1 MYSQFLS
8 FGKDTK
14 TELNVPTMPP
24 QDTIRQLK
32 LQEDS
37 ANVNTIFGA
46 ENLNDTRNTI
56 DSRIDAQNHK
66 IVGDF

>member
-1 MYSQFLS
+1 
-8 FGKDTK
+8 
-14 TELNVPTMPP
+14 MPP

-32 LQEDS
+32 IQEDS

-66 IVGDF
+66 IVGDFQDIVVQSNQAVFTRNKIHGG